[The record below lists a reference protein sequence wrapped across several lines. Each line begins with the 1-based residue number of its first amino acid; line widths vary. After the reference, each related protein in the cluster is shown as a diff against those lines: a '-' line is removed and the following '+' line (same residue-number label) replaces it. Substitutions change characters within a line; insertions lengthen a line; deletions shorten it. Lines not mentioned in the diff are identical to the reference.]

1 MTEKKPRHTGHDE
14 SGHSLIELLIVL
26 AIVTILSAIA
36 IPQMV
41 SQRRLL
47 RSTAMPREIATQLR
61 FARQL
66 AMSNRQ
72 AYTFQYED
80 TSTKKEIK
88 VLGPV
93 TVGGA
98 ALSSSAPGCP
108 TTLPST
114 AVSTVGLDQGGLPIS
129 EISYGIPTSS
139 ELPSGAP
146 SIPTGALSDGVSKT
160 ALASNKI
167 CITFQP
173 DGRVID
179 STGTLVDRALYFYNN
194 NAAQATASAIS
205 VLGSSG
211 RVKMWRYTPNGN
223 KYVE

>member
-1 MTEKKPRHTGHDE
+1 M
-14 SGHSLIELLIVL
+14 
-26 AIVTILSAIA
+26 
-36 IPQMV
+36 
-41 SQRRLL
+41 SQ
-47 RSTAMPREIATQLR
+47 
-61 FARQL
+61 
-66 AMSNRQ
+66 RQ

-80 TSTKKEIK
+80 TTTKKEIK

-93 TVGGA
+93 TVGAA

-108 TTLPST
+108 ITTPT
-114 AVSTVGLDQGGLPIS
+114 AVSTVGLNQGGLPIS
-129 EISYGIPTSS
+129 EISYGIPIAS

-146 SIPTGALSDGVSKT
+146 VIPTGALDDGASKT
-160 ALASNKI
+160 ALASSKI

-179 STGTLVDRALYFYNN
+179 STGALVDRALYIYNN
-194 NAAQATASAIS
+194 RAAQATASAIS

-211 RVKMWRYTPNGN
+211 RVKMWRYTTGAN